1 MGIAPTTSS
10 EFAMISTDEA
20 DRRIDDVFAGLPRR
34 MEVERVALGDCLGR
48 VLAGDV
54 LADRDQPPFDRVA
67 MDGIAVA
74 LADGYPAP
82 DGVFQIRGSLSPGQ
96 RVDAA
101 SAGAASPYALEVM
114 TGAALSPPWNT
125 VVPWEDLEPS
135 SGAERRLRAKAPL
148 SPGLNIHR
156 RGSDYRRG
164 DLLLRSGTLLR
175 APHVHVLA
183 SVGCSAV
190 PVLAR
195 PRLALVSTGD
205 ELVPVETAPGP
216 EQIRMSNM
224 PALAAC
230 LSRAGLP
237 VGTTVHSADREDDL
251 RRTLAAV
258 LGASD
263 VVFISGAVSKGSKD
277 FVPAVLDSLGCS
289 RVFHGVAHRPGKPM
303 WFGTSPQGGVV
314 FALPGNP
321 VSSLVCFVRYALPHL
336 RRWGQSPRPSQLPR
350 DGVVLPLA
358 DAVKAHPGFT
368 LLLPARVVERAGE
381 IAAVQT
387 EKSKGSGNYAGLLAT
402 DGIAELAAQDG
413 MVPEGSPIRFFPWP

>member
-1 MGIAPTTSS
+1 MGIAPRTSNA
-10 EFAMISTDEA
+10 FAMISTDEA

-34 MEVERVALGDCLGR
+34 MDVEHVALGDCLGR
-48 VLAGDV
+48 VLAGDIV
-54 LADRDQPPFDRVA
+54 ADRDQPPFDRVA

-74 LADGYPAP
+74 LADGHPGPAS
-82 DGVFQIRGSLSPGQ
+82 VFQIRGSLSPGQ
-96 RVDAA
+96 GVGTAEAVAA
-101 SAGAASPYALEVM
+101 KHALEVM
-114 TGAALSPPWNT
+114 TGAALPPPWNT

-156 RGSDYRRG
+156 RGSDYRGG
-164 DLLLRSGTLLR
+164 DLLLRSGTSLR

-205 ELVPVETAPGP
+205 ELVPVEATPGP

-251 RRTLAAV
+251 RRTLAAA
-258 LGASD
+258 LAASD

-277 FVPAVLDSLGCS
+277 FVPAVLAWLGCR

-336 RRWGQSPRPSQLPR
+336 RRWGQSASSSQPPR
-350 DGVVLPLA
+350 DAVVLPLA
-358 DAVKAHPGFT
+358 DTVKAHPELT
-368 LLLPARVVERAGE
+368 LLLPARVVARAGE

-402 DGIAELAAQDG
+402 DGIAAIPAQDTI
-413 MVPEGSPIRFFPWP
+413 VPAGSPVRFFPWP